1 MSTVFRRRRR
11 EQPDQAAEQ
20 QASAAPTRESGPWDA
35 DEPHPEADRIDL
47 GGLRLP
53 HNADFDLRLASVGD
67 QNVGVVALYEESSLQ
82 LQALAAPKSMGLW
95 DEVRAKIRTGAD
107 NLAEQEGPFGPEL
120 IGEISGEGNTT
131 RRARY
136 IGIDGPRWFLLAM
149 ISGRAA
155 LDENVA
161 NVFLDFIKDV
171 VVVRGTEPMAREE
184 PITLRRPNEQSA
196 ETVDTQGL
204 NPFKRGPEIS
214 EIR

>member
-35 DEPHPEADRIDL
+35 DEPHPESDRIDL
-47 GGLRLP
+47 GGLLLP
-53 HNADFDLRLASVGD
+53 HNPDFDLRLASVGD

-95 DEVRAKIRTGAD
+95 DEIRAKIRTGAD
-107 NLAEQEGPFGPEL
+107 NLTEQEGPFGPEL

-131 RRARY
+131 RKARY
-136 IGIDGPRWFLLAM
+136 IGVDGPRWFMLAM

-184 PITLRRPNEQSA
+184 PITLRRPNEQGA
-196 ETVDTQGL
+196 ETTDDQGL